1 MHGQDAAVQ
10 IKKNIFAF
18 AIDGANA
25 AALGMAGEMRS
36 SLRLCGDR
44 MKDVNASDSP
54 GLDEGTERAD
64 DSFDFREFRHERST
78 GSKTRFESERVFP
91 RARFGS
97 IAERGENGFAFVPVG
112 KLIGVVAATR
122 LAGLSRGNEQN

>member
-25 AALGMAGEMRS
+25 AALGMAGEMRN

-64 DSFDFREFRHERST
+64 DSFDFREFRHERSRDQKP
-78 GSKTRFESERVFP
+78 GLRVSVCF
-91 RARFGS
+91 RARAS
-97 IAERGENGFAFVPVG
+97 
-112 KLIGVVAATR
+112 AAS
-122 LAGLSRGNEQN
+122 LNAAKMCLPSYQ